1 MHLVSDYIRSA
12 GKGTC
17 YVCRAH
23 RRSKDELILDFE
35 RDIDFEGCL
44 QVCGPCIAEAA
55 KITGV
60 VAEATLALSQELAL
74 AQVRAE
80 LAEDELDRAL
90 TALDALRAAPPRR
103 KPAPKA
109 ADGD

>member
-1 MHLVSDYIRSA
+1 MHLVSDYIQSA

-23 RRSKDELILDFE
+23 RRSKDELILDFQ
-35 RDIDFEGCL
+35 RDIDFEGAL
-44 QVCGPCIAEAA
+44 QVCAPCIAEAA
-55 KITGV
+55 KLTGV
-60 VAEATLALSQELAL
+60 VEAATEALSQELAL
-74 AQVRAE
+74 ERVRRE
-80 LAEDELDRAL
+80 MAEDELDRAM
-90 TALDALRAAPPRR
+90 TALDALRAAPARR

>member
-1 MHLVSDYIRSA
+1 MHLVSAYINSA

-23 RRSKDELILDFE
+23 RRSHDELILDFE

-55 KITGV
+55 KLTG
-60 VAEATLALSQELAL
+60 AISEATDLVRQELELERSRL
-74 AQVRAE
+74 ADV
-80 LAEDELDRAL
+80 EDELDAANRAL
-90 TALDALRAAPPRR
+90 DGLNMLKARR
-103 KPAPKA
+103 VRRVSASDEA
-109 ADGD
+109 